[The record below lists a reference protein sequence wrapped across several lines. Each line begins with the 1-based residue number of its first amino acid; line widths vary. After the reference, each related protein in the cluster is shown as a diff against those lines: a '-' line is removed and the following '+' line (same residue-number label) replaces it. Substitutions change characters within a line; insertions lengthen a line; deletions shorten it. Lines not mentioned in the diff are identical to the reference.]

1 MEAAKNDPRSD
12 THVKDTKN
20 NKRKLAVSCNDDSYF
35 NLCLPLRQLRSHFIQ
50 MIAETDP
57 AVVDLQNEDCVE
69 KSTVWKMNDGR
80 LRGSYI
86 VNQFNMG

>member
-1 MEAAKNDPRSD
+1 MEIAKNDPRSD

-20 NKRKLAVSCNDDSYF
+20 NKRKPTVSCNDDSYF
-35 NLCLPLRQLRSHFIQ
+35 NLRLFLRQLRSHFIQ
-50 MIAETDP
+50 MIAETDS

-86 VNQFNMG
+86 VNQFTMG